1 MKIELSVYKVLCFT
15 ETWLDDGHSSSVYFP
30 SNFEAY
36 RCDRKIQTARRSGG
50 VAILVH
56 NTLKSK
62 SIAFPSTIVIEET
75 CEFLAVEIFIKP
87 HPLIIYVCYMNVFD
101 MEVAMKHYRRI
112 EFVVDSFRNHTVAV
126 IGDFNLHDIVW
137 TRDGD
142 AENVFLPHTL
152 TDLSN
157 NRSIYQLNAL
167 DFLEKIL
174 SLPMSQLS
182 NFRNDAS
189 NVLDLVLV
197 NEPGE
202 LTLCKDQHTI
212 IEQSQQDSRHIPY
225 EINVDYS
232 ANSSVNVEY
241 VTVYQYAR
249 GNYERLVSQLEAIN
263 FQHEFKIRDV
273 DSAYE
278 FFLQTM
284 KNVIDQNIPK
294 VTIKKYTNKPKWWT
308 PELQRLKNRRD
319 KLFKRKS
326 GMESIM
332 EYEAAEKSFS
342 ELNGRLF
349 DEHNR
354 RTQEN
359 IKSNPKEFWKYVK
372 MDGGYDKYPSEM
384 HWDCR
389 VAKSKSE
396 IVDLFADYFESLYV
410 PDDETWDFD
419 DIYAPVD
426 GAEDIQV
433 SLFDIEAAIHSLDW
447 NSGAGPDELKPL
459 VIKMCASTVAWP
471 IWLLYQKSFDV
482 GKIADA
488 LKISRIVAVHKR
500 KGHKTNV
507 KNYRVI
513 AIQPVVLKIHE
524 IAVKRKTDEMIQPR
538 LTNSQHGFRNKRSVV
553 TNLLCLS
560 ILAHKAFEHS
570 CQLDLFYGDYKAAF
584 DTVWIRLL
592 IVKLARFGIG
602 RKTARWLCQF
612 LIGRTNYVQIGTIKS
627 RVYQSPSGVPPGSVL
642 GPQMFTVYIND
653 VVEVVES
660 AYVLLFADDIKLAK
674 IIYDHTDIIRMQ
686 RDIDNV
692 LRWNVENRLH
702 FNEGKCFIFSAYRS
716 ETSFIKAEYT
726 MDDHVIERV
735 EEISDLSVLTDR
747 KFHFGHHMEQLT
759 IKCRQIVG
767 CIKHYSNGNF
777 TKETQRILYVAY
789 VRSRLEFA
797 SIIWNPAASIYKDDI
812 ESIQKQFVIY
822 LLESRRNATSY
833 RLAPYVDRCEQL
845 KLQSLELRRTVADA
859 MLAFDI
865 YKRNVY
871 DDLITSKFVPS
882 TSGYNLRPS
891 TIKLLA
897 EPREFS
903 PNQPI
908 VRLIRLINEYGDIVT
923 DCDNRLAFKKR
934 ITEEIDLRM
943 RR

>member
-1 MKIELSVYKVLCFT
+1 
-15 ETWLDDGHSSSVYFP
+15 
-30 SNFEAY
+30 
-36 RCDRKIQTARRSGG
+36 
-50 VAILVH
+50 
-56 NTLKSK
+56 
-62 SIAFPSTIVIEET
+62 
-75 CEFLAVEIFIKP
+75 
-87 HPLIIYVCYMNVFD
+87 
-101 MEVAMKHYRRI
+101 MKHYRRI
-112 EFVVDSFRNHTVAV
+112 EFVVNSFRNHTVVV

-137 TRDGD
+137 TRDD
-142 AENVFLPHTL
+142 DDENVFLPHTL
-152 TDLSN
+152 TNLSD
-157 NRSIYQLNAL
+157 NRSIYHVNAL
-167 DFLEKIL
+167 DFLEKML
-174 SLPMSQLS
+174 SLPLSQLS
-182 NFRNDAS
+182 NLRNDAS
-189 NVLDLVLV
+189 NVLDLVFV
-197 NEPGE
+197 NKPGK
-202 LTLCKDQHTI
+202 LTLCKDNHTI

-225 EINVDYS
+225 EINVDFS

-241 VTVYQYAR
+241 VTVYQYGR

-263 FQHEFKIRDV
+263 FQHEFRIRDV

-284 KNVIDQNIPK
+284 KSVIDQNIPK
-294 VTIKKYTNKPKWWT
+294 VTIKKYTNRPKWWT

-326 GMESIM
+326 GIESIM

-342 ELNGRLF
+342 ELNDRLF
-349 DEHNR
+349 DIHNR

-372 MDGGYDKYPSEM
+372 MDGGYDKYPNEM
-384 HWDCR
+384 HWDDR
-389 VAKSKSE
+389 VAKSDSE
-396 IVDLFADYFESLYV
+396 IVNLFADYFESLYV

-447 NSGAGPDELKPL
+447 NSGAGPDELKPS

-471 IWLLYQKSFDV
+471 IWLLYQKSYDV

-500 KGHKTNV
+500 KGNKTNV

-524 IAVKRKTDEMIQPR
+524 IAVKRKTSEMIQPR

-584 DTVWIRLL
+584 NTVWIRLL
-592 IVKLARFGIG
+592 VIKLARFGIG
-602 RKTARWLCQF
+602 KKTARWLCQF

-627 RVYQSPSGVPPGSVL
+627 RVYQSLSGVPPGSVL
-642 GPQMFTVYIND
+642 GPQMFTVFIND

-660 AYVLLFADDIKLAK
+660 AHVLLFADDIKLAK
-674 IIYDHTDIIRMQ
+674 IIYDHIDIIRMQ

-692 LRWNVENRLH
+692 LRWNVENRLY
-702 FNEGKCFIFSAYRS
+702 FNNEKCFIFSAYRS

-797 SIIWNPAASIYKDDI
+797 STIWNPAASIYKDDI

-833 RLAPYVDRCEQL
+833 RLAPYVNRCEQL

-859 MLAFDI
+859 MLAYDI

-882 TSGYNLRPS
+882 TSVYDLRPS

-908 VRLIRLINEYGDIVT
+908 ARLIKLINEYGDIVT
-923 DCDNRLAFKKR
+923 DCDNRIAFKGR

-943 RR
+943 RRLCQ